1 VEVDVIISG
10 PNEIVAIEVKN
21 SARLREAD
29 VSSVASFLDDYP
41 MAGGV
46 LLYRGTERVVERG
59 VLCMN
64 VAEFLRALHPTRP
77 VWDAAGLKQRTQG
90 RKPR

>member
-1 VEVDVIISG
+1 MDFVVSA
-10 PNEIVAIEVKN
+10 PNEIVALEVKN
-21 SARLREAD
+21 SPRLRESD

-46 LLYRGTERVVERG
+46 LLYHGTARVVERG

-64 VAEFLRALHPTRP
+64 VAQFLRDLHPTRRGC
-77 VWDAAGLKQRTQG
+77 DAAGLKRHRQG